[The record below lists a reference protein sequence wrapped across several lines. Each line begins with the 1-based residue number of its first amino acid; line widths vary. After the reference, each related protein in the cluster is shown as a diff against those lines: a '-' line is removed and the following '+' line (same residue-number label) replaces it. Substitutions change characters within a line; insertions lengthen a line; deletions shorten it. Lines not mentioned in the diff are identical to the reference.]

1 MHLAQEHAATGSLTE
16 QQGEGTRVVAAEK
29 MTKMVLVMPDWIKW
43 LINSHIC
50 NMLRVRGTSLHVR
63 GTSLRVKGTRFWLA
77 SRQGNKNATLMF
89 GQYWFLRLSLRHW
102 VKIGSRK
109 NRRW

>member
-1 MHLAQEHAATGSLTE
+1 MHPAQEHAATGSLTE

-63 GTSLRVKGTRFWLA
+63 GTSLHVKGTSLHVRGTRFLA
-77 SRQGNKNATLMF
+77 CFASGEQKCYINVWTILV
-89 GQYWFLRLSLRHW
+89 S
-102 VKIGSRK
+102 KIIFAALG
-109 NRRW
+109 